1 MQYTIR
7 NISKQV
13 DQALRRRAKQQGRSL
28 NDVALEALALGAGI
42 TANGKPRIKFRDLSD
57 IAGTYVS
64 DPGFEQAMKDQD
76 QIHPDEWK

>member
-13 DQALRRRAKQQGRSL
+13 DQALRRRAKQQRRSL
-28 NDVALEALALGAGI
+28 NEVALEALALGAGI
-42 TANGKPRIKFRDLSD
+42 SVNGSPPVKFRDLSD

-64 DPGFEQAMKDQD
+64 DPGFEQAMKEQD
-76 QIHPDEWK
+76 QIHPDDWK